1 MQRPTA
7 TSATPL
13 DRFELNF
20 ESLEGNWLGDPSKRL
35 VEVWKPEGVA
45 TKGLPLLICL
55 ASYLNSG
62 PSLTAWRLFGETIP
76 ERLDRIYNE
85 GILPPCVVVF
95 VDSFNRLGGTQFVN
109 SPVMG
114 NWVEALADELLPA
127 IEKKY
132 DCGGKGNRGLF
143 GHSSGGFGALYNLA
157 ERPDIWSAA
166 ASHAGDVG
174 FDFVYRNDLP
184 KTLRVLSG
192 YDNDIA
198 KFLEAF
204 WQQEKPKGEQISALM
219 MLAMAASYDPSNDEN
234 APYGIRLPVTWDTCE
249 FIPERWEKWLSFDP
263 IQFMEEKADT
273 FKSAHAV
280 YIDCGRQDEY
290 NMLYG
295 SRRVSKSLTKAGV
308 AHTYEEFEGRHGT
321 IGPRYETSLPILI
334 KAMSKQ

>member
-1 MQRPTA
+1 MQRP
-7 TSATPL
+7 SATPPSPL
-13 DRFELNF
+13 DQFDLNF
-20 ESLEGNWLGDPSKRL
+20 ENLKGNLLGDPSKRT

-85 GILPPCVVVF
+85 GTLPPCVVVF

-132 DCGGKGNRGLF
+132 ACGGKGKRGLF

-157 ERPDIWSAA
+157 VRPDIWSAA

-192 YDNDIA
+192 YGNDIA
-198 KFLEAF
+198 KFLKAF

-219 MLAMAASYDPSNDEN
+219 MLAMAASYDPSEDKND
-234 APYGIRLPVTWDTCE
+234 PYGIQLPVTWDTCE
-249 FIPERWEKWLSFDP
+249 FIAERWEKWLSYDP
-263 IQFMEEKADT
+263 IRFVEENVET
-273 FKSAHAV
+273 FKSASAV

-295 SRRVSKSLTKAGV
+295 SRRVSKILDHAGAV
-308 AHTYEEFEGRHGT
+308 HHFEEFDGGHGT
-321 IGPRYETSLPILI
+321 IGPRYETSLPILT
-334 KAMSKQ
+334 KALS